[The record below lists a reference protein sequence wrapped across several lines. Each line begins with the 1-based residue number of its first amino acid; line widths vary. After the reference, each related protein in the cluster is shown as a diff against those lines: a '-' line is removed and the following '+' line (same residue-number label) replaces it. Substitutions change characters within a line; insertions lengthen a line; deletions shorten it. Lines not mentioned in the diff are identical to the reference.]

1 MHTNEIFERFV
12 TRPAAEV
19 DATPLPKGKSERV
32 ELLYRDLKSDI
43 LSAKFQ
49 PGERLIEERLTERYN
64 LTSRTP
70 VREVLARLKSEGH
83 VSVRGRSYIS
93 PEYAAE
99 SLLQLYDVRLSLE
112 ILAVQGAVSSR
123 AGATTLRSR
132 LQLMADA
139 QARHDPIAVNAA
151 DGLFHLAIAEMTGNQ
166 VLIDMLSQIH
176 ERVFQIRNLFFAT
189 AEEQQDILPPHQLLL
204 TAIER
209 GVKEVAMAEMS
220 YHLTESRQKFK
231 DQLN

>member
-1 MHTNEIFERFV
+1 MYTNEIFERLV
-12 TRPAAEV
+12 APPAEDASTNPHAE
-19 DATPLPKGKSERV
+19 GKSERV

-43 LSAKFQ
+43 LCAKFQ

-112 ILAVQGAVSSR
+112 ILAVQGAVASKTDGTELQ
-123 AGATTLRSR
+123 AR
-132 LQLMADA
+132 LQMMADA
-139 QARHDPIAVNAA
+139 QSRHDPIAVNAA
-151 DGLFHLAIAEMTGNQ
+151 DGLFHLAIADMTGNQ
-166 VLIDMLSQIH
+166 VLIDILSQIH

-189 AEEQQDILPPHQLLL
+189 AEEQHDIVEGHQLLL

-209 GVKEVAMAEMS
+209 GVAEVAMAEMS
-220 YHLTESRQKFK
+220 HHLTESRQKFK
-231 DQLN
+231 DQMN